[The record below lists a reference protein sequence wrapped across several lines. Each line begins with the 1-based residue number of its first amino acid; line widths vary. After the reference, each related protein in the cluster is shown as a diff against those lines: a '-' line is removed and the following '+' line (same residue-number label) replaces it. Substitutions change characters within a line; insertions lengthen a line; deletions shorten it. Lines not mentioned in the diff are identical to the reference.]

1 MKTNQWRHLSQS
13 LLQKIALQERFD
25 VLKFFEVY
33 IYIYIKRIQFSIL

>member
-25 VLKFFEVY
+25 VLKFFEVF
-33 IYIYIKRIQFSIL
+33 I